1 MDLGLTVAQQQFRD
15 EVRTWL
21 RENVPQERFSSPA
34 TREGLEQH
42 RAWERAMY
50 EAGFAAIH
58 WPVAFGGRGLGPVET
73 SIFYDEY
80 LAARAPDRLNRLG
93 LGLAGP
99 TLIECGTP
107 AQQERWLAG
116 ILSCDEIWCQG
127 FSEPDAGSDLASLR
141 TRGVIDGD
149 VMRVTGQKI
158 WTSHSRFADWIFALV
173 RTDPDAPK
181 HRGLTFVMID
191 RHSPGIELK
200 PIQQM
205 NYAADFAELFLT
217 DVEVPMENVVGEVND
232 GWRIAMVTLT
242 HERGSGLNTAAH
254 FHRLLDEVLASV
266 PEKLRADSLVQ
277 LQVGRFH
284 EEIEAYR
291 YMTLRTLTELSQGK
305 RPGAQASM
313 GKLWWS
319 EMQTRIHE
327 FALGLLG
334 ARAEVLADTPDG
346 QVSPLVQKYWLGRAA
361 HIYAGS
367 NEIQRNII
375 AERVLGLP
383 KGS

>member
-1 MDLGLTVAQQQFRD
+1 MDLRLNESQLSFRD

-21 RENVPQERFSSPA
+21 RENVPSEKFAPYS
-34 TREGLEQH
+34 TEEGLAQH
-42 RAWERAMY
+42 RAWERRLFD
-50 EAGFAAIH
+50 AGFAAIH
-58 WPVAFGGRGLGPVET
+58 WPERFGGRGLGPIET

-80 LAARAPDRLNRLG
+80 LQAKAPERLNRLA

-107 AQQERWLAG
+107 AQQDRWLRN
-116 ILSCDEIWCQG
+116 ILTCDELWCQG

-141 TRGVIDGD
+141 TKGVITGD
-149 VMRVTGQKI
+149 KMLVNGQKI

-181 HRGLTFVMID
+181 HRGITFVIID
-191 RHSPGIELK
+191 RHSPGVEVR
-200 PIQQM
+200 PIRQM
-205 NYAADFAELFLT
+205 NGEADFAELFFT
-217 DVEVPMENVVGEVND
+217 DVEVPVENIVGEIND
-232 GWRIAMVTLT
+232 GWRVAMTTLT
-242 HERGSGLNTAAH
+242 HERSSNLNTAAH
-254 FHRLLDEVLASV
+254 FQEMLSKVLA
-266 PEKLRADSLVQ
+266 Q
-277 LQVGRFH
+277 LSDEQRRDPRIHLEVGRLH

-291 YMTLRTLTELSQGK
+291 YMTLRTLSELAIGRS
-305 RPGAQASM
+305 PSAQSYM

-319 EMQTRIHE
+319 EMQTRIQE
-327 FALGLLG
+327 LGLRLSG
-334 ARAEVLADTPDG
+334 RSAEIIGEDPD
-346 QVSPLVQKYWLGRAA
+346 VTFAVQRYWLGRAA

-383 KGS
+383 KGK

>member
-1 MDLGLTVAQQQFRD
+1 MDLELSNVQKAFQEEIRA
-15 EVRTWL
+15 WL
-21 RENVPQERFSSPA
+21 AENVPKESYAPPS
-34 TREGLEQH
+34 TEEGLEQH
-42 RAWERAMY
+42 RSWERRLF
-50 EAGFAAIH
+50 EGGFAAVH
-58 WPVAFGGRGLGPVET
+58 WPTAFGGRGLGPVET

-80 LAARAPDRLNRLG
+80 LAAGAPARLNRLA

-99 TLIECGTP
+99 TLIECGTQD
-107 AQQERWLAG
+107 QQERWLRNM
-116 ILSCDEIWCQG
+116 LTCDEIWCQG

-173 RTDPDAPK
+173 RTDSDAPK
-181 HRGLTFVMID
+181 HRGITFVMID
-191 RHSPGIELK
+191 RNSPGVEVK

-205 NYAADFAELFLT
+205 NYASDFAEVFFT
-217 DVEVPMENVVGEVND
+217 DVVVPLTNVIGDIND

-242 HERGSGLNTAAH
+242 HERSSNLNTAAH
-254 FHRLLDEVLASV
+254 FHALLEEIVNMVPEVLRRDARV
-266 PEKLRADSLVQ
+266 QADI
-277 LQVGRFH
+277 GRFY

-291 YMTLRTLTELSQGK
+291 YMTLRTLSELSAGR
-305 RPGAQASM
+305 RPGAQAGM

-327 FALGLLG
+327 FGLALLG
-334 ARAEVLADTPDG
+334 SRAEVLMQG
-346 QVSPLVQKYWLGRAA
+346 NEVSPLIQQYWLGRAA

-375 AERVLGLP
+375 AERTLGLP
-383 KGS
+383 KGR